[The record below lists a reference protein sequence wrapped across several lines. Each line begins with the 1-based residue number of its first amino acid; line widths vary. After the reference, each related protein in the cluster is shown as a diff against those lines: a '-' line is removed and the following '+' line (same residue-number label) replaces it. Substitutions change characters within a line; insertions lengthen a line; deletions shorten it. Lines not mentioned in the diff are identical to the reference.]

1 MIIKTYPYFLKE
13 HGYRTPVRGLLIGTF
28 MAQGSLSIFL
38 KSQTLENLKE
48 ELGSIEILKV

>member
-1 MIIKTYPYFLKE
+1 MTIKIYSYFLKE
-13 HGYRTPVRGLLIGTF
+13 HGYRTSVRGLFIETF
-28 MAQGSLSIFL
+28 MAQKSLSIFL

>member
-1 MIIKTYPYFLKE
+1 MTIKTYPCFLKE
-13 HGYRTPVRGLLIGTF
+13 YEYRTPVRGLFIGTF

>member
-1 MIIKTYPYFLKE
+1 
-13 HGYRTPVRGLLIGTF
+13 

-48 ELGSIEILKV
+48 KLGSIEILKV